1 MLRNGLKVQEIVVL
15 IIVPEIHVSV
25 KESHGYSYQ
34 MNPTAQLG
42 KLSDKDFIGAVQ
54 RTPMVN
60 ARNTYLINRSKKIT
74 VLKYEKNIISMQYY
88 YSDNSI

>member
-1 MLRNGLKVQEIVVL
+1 IL
-15 IIVPEIHVSV
+15 VSV

-34 MNPTAQLG
+34 MNPTAQLR

-60 ARNTYLINRSKKIT
+60 ARNIYLINRSKKIME
-74 VLKYEKNIISMQYY
+74 LKYEQKQNKTNYF
-88 YSDNSI
+88 